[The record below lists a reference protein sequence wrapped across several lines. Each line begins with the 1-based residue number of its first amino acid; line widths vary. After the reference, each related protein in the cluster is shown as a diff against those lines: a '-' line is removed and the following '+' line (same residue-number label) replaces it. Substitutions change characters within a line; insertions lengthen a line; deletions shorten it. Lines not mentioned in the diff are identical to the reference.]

1 VNININYNYSINI
14 LCWSVWR
21 GFGACKRKTS

>member
-1 VNININYNYSINI
+1 MYSFLGLLNR
-14 LCWSVWR
+14 SVWR